1 MVGRLIIFTYI
12 CTAIDKTF
20 MGRQQYD
27 SLDRKILEMLT
38 ENARVPFLEI
48 ARECNVSGAAVHQ
61 RIQKLTASGVI
72 NGFESLIN
80 PAAMG
85 YETCAY
91 VGFFLNEPSN
101 YGTVVEQLRQIPE
114 VVECHYTTGKYDL
127 LVKLYARNNAHML
140 QIIRESFQT
149 IGAGRTETLISFKE
163 EFRRQ
168 VPIE

>member
-1 MVGRLIIFTYI
+1 
-12 CTAIDKTF
+12 

-80 PAAMG
+80 PSAMG

-91 VGFFLNEPSN
+91 VGFFLNEPSS
-101 YGTVVEQLRQIPE
+101 YETVVEQL
-114 VVECHYTTGKYDL
+114 L
-127 LVKLYARNNAHML
+127 
-140 QIIRESFQT
+140 S
-149 IGAGRTETLISFKE
+149 LIHISE
-163 EFRRQ
+163 PTRRS
-168 VPIE
+168 

>member
-1 MVGRLIIFTYI
+1 
-12 CTAIDKTF
+12 

-80 PAAMG
+80 PSAMG

-91 VGFFLNEPSN
+91 VGFFLNEPSS
-101 YGTVVEQLRQIPE
+101 YETVVSSSAIFL
-114 VVECHYTTGKYDL
+114 KWW
-127 LVKLYARNNAHML
+127 NAITL
-140 QIIRESFQT
+140 QAST
-149 IGAGRTETLISFKE
+149 ICW
-163 EFRRQ
+163 
-168 VPIE
+168 